1 MSPGSKRKAG
11 HLEAGLE
18 RRAGDGIVEVP
29 LTQGKVAIVDAQD
42 AERVLCHKWYAQRN
56 YTSSHDLWYA
66 VTSIQKGGGTQI
78 LLSLHRFILQL
89 PPRIPQVDH
98 RDCDGLNNRR
108 SNLRLASNSQ
118 NAQNSRI
125 SSYNTSR
132 YKGVDWDKKQG
143 CGEPALRLT
152 NEIGISDAFKTSKK
166 RRLLMIMR
174 LASFLENSRIQT
186 VSNLSCGGANGTPG

>member
-1 MSPGSKRKAG
+1 MHKNHSNLGGSTIAEPTLATVEVEPEFVDAHGLQAIFGIRRTLAYDLLATGHIRSVSLRRPGHRRKAVSPGSKRKAG

-42 AERVLCHKWYAQRN
+42 AERVLCHKWYTQRN

-125 SSYNTSR
+125 SSYNTS
-132 YKGVDWDKKQG
+132 G
-143 CGEPALRLT
+143 
-152 NEIGISDAFKTSKK
+152 
-166 RRLLMIMR
+166 
-174 LASFLENSRIQT
+174 
-186 VSNLSCGGANGTPG
+186 